1 MASFADISI
10 RVNANLKQFST
21 QMQTVDRNLQRTG
34 KKLQGLGKQLSVGL
48 TAPLGALAVAS
59 VRAFDKQAKA
69 IAQVESALESTGMAA
84 GRTLT
89 QLKKQASELQNN
101 SLFGDEEILT
111 NVTAQ
116 IATFTNITEK
126 QFDRVQQASLDLA
139 TRLAGDGPAN
149 LKGAS
154 IQLGKALNDPKAGLS
169 ALGKSGIQ
177 FSEDQK
183 SVINSLAESG
193 RLAEAQNIILEELEK
208 QYGGAAAAAAKA
220 GTGPLKQLSN
230 ILGDITE
237 DFGKIIVEAIA
248 PFVASLKE
256 IALRFQALS
265 PETKKWIVVLGGVAA
280 AIGPLL
286 ALAGTILP
294 ALVAGFTLLTG
305 PVGLAVAAISAVGVG
320 FVSLSNRVASN
331 VKELNRFTSSLISS
345 SLGVENNLGKIDLL
359 IKEYDDLKG
368 KSSLNSDEQDRLKRV
383 ISELSKQMPS
393 AITSFDEY
401 GNALDVNSGKVK
413 RFLTD
418 QSKLNKLQAKVNL
431 SKLEGGLV
439 ALQKEQ
445 SRLNSLNKDGN
456 SLFVEGVGHVTRLNG
471 VLGRGRGSRF
481 NALGDEAVLLV
492 QKRIASNRE
501 DVALTEE
508 NIRKNKELL
517 DVLNGLKNVNEE
529 KVVEKN
535 KQGNFLNQPKKDT
548 DSDIKNKDLIIQEIP
563 LKFTNGNFS
572 SIEAQVINDVAN
584 LDKSVPDLFY
594 EVPLMFTNNEFETG
608 ATQVINTAQLLE
620 QRLARLAEVGNAV
633 GGSVAGAFEGMSN
646 RMVEGLGLASDGL
659 EGFVGGLVQT
669 VTKLIALMLSSSI
682 SQAIAGATASGAA
695 TGPAAVFTTPAFI
708 ATAVG
713 GVVSAFAAIPKFA
726 DGGIVS
732 GPTLGL
738 MGEYNGA
745 RTNPEVIAP
754 LDKLKNLIEP
764 VGGGGMAIVGG
775 DITVKGSD
783 LKLAL
788 SRQDRIDNR
797 RK

>member
-183 SVINSLAESG
+183 AVINSLAESG

-294 ALVAGFTLLTG
+294 ALVTGFTLLTG
-305 PVGLAVAAISAVGVG
+305 PVGLAVAAIAGVG
-320 FVSLSNRVASN
+320 IVIAKNWAPIKQTLVDVAN
-331 VKELNRFTSSLISS
+331 YF
-345 SLGVENNLGKIDLL
+345 IDLYNESTL
-359 IKEYDDLKG
+359 VRAGVQAIVLEFKTLFEVG
-368 KSSLNSDEQDRLKRV
+368 K
-383 ISELSKQMPS
+383 
-393 AITSFDEY
+393 
-401 GNALDVNSGKVK
+401 
-413 RFLTD
+413 FLF
-418 QSKLNKLQAKVNL
+418 
-431 SKLEGGLV
+431 
-439 ALQKEQ
+439 
-445 SRLNSLNKDGN
+445 NSLLKFIESFGERFKVIFKGVGALLKAVLTGDLDGIKNAFATTFNGIGN
-456 SLFVEGVGHVTRLNG
+456 SYKGLFKDVSKEFTDLT
-471 VLGRGRGSRF
+471 
-481 NALGDEAVLLV
+481 
-492 QKRIASNRE
+492 KR
-501 DVALTEE
+501 
-508 NIRKNKELL
+508 
-517 DVLNGLKNVNEE
+517 
-529 KVVEKN
+529 VEKN
-535 KQGNFLNQPKKDT
+535 TQDALKAVSGKKRIKLIVT
-548 DSDIKNKDLIIQEIP
+548 DVDATEVTEK
-563 LKFTNGNFS
+563 TNTAVQTVAPS
-572 SIEAQVINDVAN
+572 SALAAPSVVNPEVAGEAIAN

-608 ATQVINTAQLLE
+608 ATQVVNTAQLLE
-620 QRLARLAEVGNAV
+620 QRLAHLAEVGNAV

-682 SQAIAGATASGAA
+682 SQAIAGATASGTA
-695 TGPAAVFTTPAFI
+695 TGPAAVFTTPSFI

-745 RTNPEVIAP
+745 RTNPEIIAP

-775 DITVKGSD
+775 DITLKGSD
-783 LKLAL
+783 LKIAL